1 MKGWFRLNLKL
12 TGFNVLT
19 LGVIALISP
28 FYTLLQNFSS
38 LLELLFYVVLIIF
51 FTFTFKQANMII
63 TKAREKHDIERA
75 VSAKICVW
83 AAATFLIFTFLSNWL
98 F

>member
-28 FYTLLQNFSS
+28 FYILLQNFSS

-51 FTFTFKQANMII
+51 YTFTIQQANMII
-63 TKAREKHDIERA
+63 KIARKKHDIERA
-75 VSAKICVW
+75 ASAKICV
-83 AAATFLIFTFLSNWL
+83 
-98 F
+98 

>member
-28 FYTLLQNFSS
+28 VYILLQNFSS
-38 LLELLFYVVLIIF
+38 LLELLFYVVLIV
-51 FTFTFKQANMII
+51 FTPLPFNKQ
-63 TKAREKHDIERA
+63 T
-75 VSAKICVW
+75 
-83 AAATFLIFTFLSNWL
+83 
-98 F
+98 

>member
-1 MKGWFRLNLKL
+1 MNLKL

-28 FYTLLQNFSS
+28 IYILLQKFSS
-38 LLELLFYVVLIIF
+38 LVELLFYIVLIAFYSYTI
-51 FTFTFKQANMII
+51 KQANMII

-83 AAATFLIFTFLSNWL
+83 AASIFLMFTFLSNWV

>member
-1 MKGWFRLNLKL
+1 MNLKL

-28 FYTLLQNFSS
+28 FYILLQNFSS
-38 LLELLFYVVLIIF
+38 LLELLFYGILIVF
-51 FTFTFKQANMII
+51 FTFTFKQANMIVNE
-63 TKAREKHDIERA
+63 ADEKQDIERA

-83 AAATFLIFTFLSNWL
+83 AAAIFLMFTFLSNWI

>member
-1 MKGWFRLNLKL
+1 MNLKL

-28 FYTLLQNFSS
+28 FYILLQNFSS

-51 FTFTFKQANMII
+51 YTFTIQQANMII
-63 TKAREKHDIERA
+63 KKARKKHDIERA
-75 VSAKICVW
+75 VSAKICV
-83 AAATFLIFTFLSNWL
+83 
-98 F
+98 

>member
-28 FYTLLQNFSS
+28 FYILLQNFSS
-38 LLELLFYVVLIIF
+38 LLELLFYVVLIVFYSYTI
-51 FTFTFKQANMII
+51 KQANIVI
-63 TKAREKHDIERA
+63 NETEKKHDIERA
-75 VSAKICVW
+75 VSSKICVW
-83 AAATFLIFTFLSNWL
+83 AAAIFLMFIFLSNYVL
-98 F
+98 

>member
-1 MKGWFRLNLKL
+1 MKEGFNLNLKL

-38 LLELLFYVVLIIF
+38 LLELLFYVVLIVF
-51 FTFTFKQANMII
+51 YTFTIKQANMII

-83 AAATFLIFTFLSNWL
+83 AAAIFLMFTFLSNWL

>member
-28 FYTLLQNFSS
+28 FYILLQNFSS
-38 LLELLFYVVLIIF
+38 LLELLFYAVLIVFYSYTI
-51 FTFTFKQANMII
+51 KQANIVI
-63 TKAREKHDIERA
+63 NEADEKQDIERA
-75 VSAKICVW
+75 VSAKMCVW
-83 AAATFLIFTFLSNWL
+83 TASIFLIFIFLSNWVL
-98 F
+98 